1 MNEIQRNAVI
11 AYLSKDRYKNDI
23 EHAKRVADLLKK
35 RIFVFDNPWDLE
47 AYPEPMDFGKDI
59 LWGETPNG
67 DPEFIWQMN
76 RHRNLMA
83 LGQAYTLTKDESY
96 ASAFEDIISD
106 WIRKVPLN
114 EENKGKGFRSLEAGF
129 RGDYLPKAI
138 KHFIDS
144 ETIKKDTW
152 ALICKSV
159 DEHINYLLAD
169 YTSKKEILNWGIIE
183 ANGLFGFAVL
193 KTQLDPKHSVSE
205 VMDVINT
212 AYERLSL
219 AAKLQVMKD
228 GSQWEQSPLYHNE
241 VLHCFLDVLSQSR
254 QLGLKVPEDIA
265 QAAARLAYA
274 QAVSMKP
281 DGKCF
286 LHGDSDDM
294 DMRPAL
300 AEAAWLLDDPKL
312 KFFVG
317 NAFDYELVWELG
329 MEAAIAYEQMKADP
343 PKGCLSAALS
353 DSGNFYLRSG
363 YEKDGNLL
371 HFHCGT
377 MGAGHGHFDKLHFD
391 LVMDGRDVLVD
402 SGRFSYMFSK
412 GRVDFKG
419 GRAHN
424 TIIVNGTDLGVCKDS
439 WEYERLGLPLNR
451 GFELRKDY
459 ELVYGGH
466 LGYMHMGV
474 FVNRKI
480 IYIKPDIYVIADEI
494 YGCDELKCEAFYHFS
509 ENGVIK
515 KNGNEVIYRDYAGEV
530 FICSTAGD
538 TAMEYTESFISR
550 HYNRKASN
558 PCLKITKNGKGFVS
572 FFTVISRQKIQ
583 VGQLSVKSVITDR
596 LYSDNMAE
604 AIRIKGINQSY
615 IVGVCHKEVMSPA
628 DMIKAGEC
636 QGMGNVIVWK
646 EGEENKAG
654 ETLLW

>member
-1 MNEIQRNAVI
+1 MNEIQRDAVI
-11 AYLSKDRYKNDI
+11 AYLSKERYKNDI
-23 EHAKRVADLLKK
+23 EHAVKVADLLKK
-35 RIFVFDNPWDLE
+35 RIFIFDNTWDLE
-47 AYPEPMDFGKDI
+47 AYPEPMDFSKDI
-59 LWGETPNG
+59 IWEETPNG
-67 DPEFIWQMN
+67 DPEFVWQMN

-83 LGQAYTLTKDESY
+83 LGQVYVLTKDESY
-96 ASAFEDIISD
+96 AAAFEDIILD

-114 EENKGKGFRSLEAGF
+114 EENKLKGYRSLEAGF

-138 KHFIDS
+138 LCFIGS
-144 ETIKKDTW
+144 ETIREETW
-152 ALICKSV
+152 AMIRKSV

-169 YTSKKEILNWGIIE
+169 YTPKKEILNWGVIE
-183 ANGLFGFAVL
+183 ASGLFGFAVL
-193 KTQLDPKHSVSE
+193 KTQLIPEYSISE
-205 VMDVINT
+205 AMDVVNT
-212 AYERLSL
+212 AYERLNL
-219 AAKLQVMKD
+219 AARLQVMRD

-241 VLHCFLDVLSQSR
+241 VLHCFLDVMAQSR
-254 QLGLKVPEDIA
+254 RLGLKVPEDIT
-265 QAAARLAYA
+265 QAASRLAWA

-281 DGKCF
+281 NGKCF
-286 LHGDSDDM
+286 LQGDSDDM
-294 DMRPAL
+294 AMRPAL
-300 AEAAWLLDDPKL
+300 AEAAWLLNDSNL
-312 KFFVG
+312 KFF
-317 NAFDYELVWELG
+317 ADDALDYELVWELG
-329 MEAAIAYEQMKADP
+329 IEAAISYEQMKAEP
-343 PKGCLSAALS
+343 PRGCLSTALS

-363 YEKDGNLL
+363 YERDGNLL

-451 GFELRKDY
+451 GFEWRKDY

-466 LGYMHMGV
+466 FGYMHMGV

-494 YGCDELKCEAFYHFS
+494 YGCEEMKCEAFYHFS
-509 ENGVIK
+509 ENGVIEK
-515 KNGNEVIYRDYAGEV
+515 AGDGVIYRDDAGEV
-530 FICSTAGD
+530 FICSTTG
-538 TAMEYTESFISR
+538 ELVFTESFLSR
-550 HYNRKASN
+550 HYNSKVSN
-558 PCLKITKNGKGFVS
+558 PCIKITKRGKGFVS
-572 FFTVISRQKIQ
+572 FFTVISKQKIHVAQ
-583 VGQLSVKSVITDR
+583 IPVKSVITDR
-596 LYSDNMAE
+596 LYSDDMAE
-604 AIRIKGINQSY
+604 AIRINGDKQSY

-628 DMIKAGEC
+628 DMIKAGDC

-646 EGEENKAG
+646 EGVDNKTG